1 MSLLNLGLQNVA
13 LSRTEMLPG
22 LEMQIRS
29 MNSLKLFRRKASDKL
44 KDALVESLNEP
55 IGAVKKVSSYMMP
68 VQKRIHCMSELKALE
83 SIIKPGVDFENK
95 NTVQDVHVAAFIDRH
110 CRKRHYSFQVIKYIN
125 KI

>member
-1 MSLLNLGLQNVA
+1 MSCKESLLVH
-13 LSRTEMLPG
+13 
-22 LEMQIRS
+22 
-29 MNSLKLFRRKASDKL
+29 
-44 KDALVESLNEP
+44 DACTAED
-55 IGAVKKVSSYMMP
+55 
-68 VQKRIHCMSELKALE
+68 MSELKALG